1 MMKLRILNM
10 KNFLAAVNDC
20 EGPVNLVHPDGWRE
34 NINKQYYVQKL
45 LTEEY
50 IENGN
55 YLKLR
60 LEIPESGDY
69 MRFVSRYV
77 AEC

>member
-60 LEIPESGDY
+60 LEVPGSRDY
-69 MRFVSRYV
+69 MRLVSRYV

>member
-1 MMKLRILNM
+1 MMKLKIFNM

-20 EGPVNLVHPDGWRE
+20 EGAVNLVHPDGWRE

-50 IENGN
+50 MENGS
-55 YLKLR
+55 YLKLW
-60 LEIPESGDY
+60 LEVPESRDY
-69 MRFVSRYV
+69 MRLVSRYV

>member
-1 MMKLRILNM
+1 MMKLRIFNM

-20 EGPVNLVHPDGWRE
+20 EGAVNLVYPDGWRE

-50 IENGN
+50 MENGS

-60 LEIPESGDY
+60 LEVPESRDY
-69 MRFVSRYV
+69 MRLVSRYV

>member
-1 MMKLRILNM
+1 MKLRIFNM

-20 EGPVNLVHPDGWRE
+20 ECAVNLVHPDGWRE

-50 IENGN
+50 MENGS

-60 LEIPESGDY
+60 LEVPESRDY
-69 MRFVSRYV
+69 MRLVSRYV

>member
-1 MMKLRILNM
+1 MMKLRIFNM

-20 EGPVNLVHPDGWRE
+20 EDPVNLVHPDGWRE